1 MPRSATRSNVP
12 DSSPL
17 RSLVAAV
24 GAFTIRDRKLQ
35 ASQAR
40 MERALATGEPDPAQ
54 AERYLAEVRRY
65 FTRFSAEARGHLA
78 AVDREL
84 ETLYQRQYNLTAER
98 GVAAK
103 RIEITQGVLSAL
115 AELGRA

>member
-1 MPRSATRSNVP
+1 VP
-12 DSSPL
+12 VSGAF
-17 RSLVAAV
+17 RALVDAV
-24 GAFTIRDRKLQ
+24 GAFAIRDRKLE
-35 ASQAR
+35 ALQAR
-40 MERALATGEPDPAQ
+40 MVRSLAAGEPDA
-54 AERYLAEVRRY
+54 ADADRYLAEVRRY
-65 FTRFSAEARGHLA
+65 FTRFAAEASGHLR

>member
-1 MPRSATRSNVP
+1 VP
-12 DSSPL
+12 DSAAL
-17 RSLVAAV
+17 RALVEAV
-24 GAFTIRDRKLQ
+24 GAFAIRDRKLE
-35 ASQAR
+35 ALQAR
-40 MERALATGEPDPAQ
+40 MAEALASGEPAPAD
-54 AERYLAEVRRY
+54 ADRYLAEVRRY
-65 FTRFSAEARGHLA
+65 FTRFSAEARGHLK

>member
-1 MPRSATRSNVP
+1 MPG
-12 DSSPL
+12 SPAL
-17 RSLVAAV
+17 RALVDTV
-24 GAFTIRDRKLQ
+24 GAFTIRDRKLAGLQ
-35 ASQAR
+35 ER
-40 MERALATGEPDPAQ
+40 MVRTLANGEPEPAEM
-54 AERYLAEVRRY
+54 ERYLAEVRRY
-65 FTRFSAEARGHLA
+65 FTRFSIEARSHLK

>member
-17 RSLVAAV
+17 RSLVATV

-65 FTRFSAEARGHLA
+65 FTRFSAEARGHLT

>member
-1 MPRSATRSNVP
+1 VP
-12 DSSPL
+12 DSVAL
-17 RSLVAAV
+17 RTLVDAV
-24 GAFTIRDRKLQ
+24 GAFAIRDRKLE
-35 ASQAR
+35 ALHAR
-40 MERALATGEPDPAQ
+40 MVHALARGEPPA
-54 AERYLAEVRRY
+54 ADADRYLAEVRRY
-65 FTRFSAEARGHLA
+65 FTRFFAEAQGHLK

-115 AELGRA
+115 AELGRG